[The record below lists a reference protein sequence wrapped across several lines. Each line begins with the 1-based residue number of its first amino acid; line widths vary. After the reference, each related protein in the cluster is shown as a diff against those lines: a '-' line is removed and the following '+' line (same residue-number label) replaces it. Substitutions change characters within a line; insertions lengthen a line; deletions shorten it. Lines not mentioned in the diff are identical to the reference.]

1 MNEHSSVVR
10 FFAAIV
16 GSCIFAGLPYIAYST
31 RSAWL
36 DSKERDEKSFYN
48 NVNLV
53 EWLDASL
60 VVEIVDAETF
70 RVTFTRNAPFDIA
83 ATQVQQVQMFCDGFP
98 YQMRTREP
106 FHVAIDEGY
115 RNVGL
120 TYHFDEWGID
130 LVPVDNVSGC
140 TLNITRAYQLELP
153 HGIVRTMELKGT
165 TLMH

>member
-1 MNEHSSVVR
+1 MNEHSLRVR
-10 FFAAIV
+10 LVSAVIGA
-16 GSCIFAGLPYIAYST
+16 CIFAGLPYVAATT

-36 DSKERDEKSFYN
+36 DNQDREERAFYN

-60 VVEIVDAETF
+60 VVEIVDSETF

-83 ATQVQQVQMFCDGFP
+83 AIQVQQVQMFCEGFP

-106 FHVAIDEGY
+106 FHVAMDEGF

-120 TYHFDEWGID
+120 TYHFEEWGID
-130 LVPVDNVSGC
+130 RVPLEDVSGC
-140 TLNITRAYQLELP
+140 TLNITRSYQLELP

-165 TLMH
+165 TLMY